1 MNTQEDFLTP
11 IRCRVDGVMMVTVAF
26 LFLTTVVMG
35 LIYDGMVLSLA
46 IGIPALVMPFIIW
59 RSSPGT
65 LISRLAMASAF
76 VIQIAI
82 QIQVSRGMIE
92 IHFGLFAVLAFLL
105 AYRDWRPIVFAAGL
119 IAVHHLACNFLQAAH
134 WDVWVFRNG
143 ADFGVVLLHAAYVI
157 VESIILVCLAG
168 QLRIEGIEAATVAF
182 LAERITHGDLDTPI
196 DIRQNNETQG
206 MLYSIKTM
214 RETIKSLMAQM
225 KQMAFEH
232 DKGDIDVVIDVGLF
246 EGDFKVIAS
255 DINNMVA
262 SHIAV
267 KKQALACIK
276 EFGEGNF
283 DAPLEQF
290 PGKRAF
296 INDTI
301 EQVRQD
307 LKRLIEDA
315 DMLVHGALEG
325 NLSHR
330 ADVSRHHGDFRKIIA
345 GFNDTLDAV
354 IVPIQETIAQITKYS
369 RGDISGELTAE
380 YKGEF
385 AELKRRLNNLSLT
398 IKGVID
404 SCDYVRNEH
413 DKGEIDIM
421 IAAEMFKG
429 DFGKMAININ
439 TVLSS
444 HIELNKKTMACVK
457 EFGEGNFD
465 APLEQFPGKKAFIND
480 TIEQMR
486 GNLNT
491 FIADMRRMSDEH
503 DKGEIGVM
511 IDTRKFHGSYGTM
524 AQGVNDMV
532 NGHIELN
539 QKTMA
544 CVKEFGEGN
553 FDAPLEKFPGKKAFI
568 NDTIEQVRGNLNT
581 FIADMRRMSDE
592 HDKGEIGV
600 MIDTRKF
607 HGSYGTMAQGVNN
620 MVGGH
625 IELNQKAMAC
635 VKEFGEGNFDA
646 PLEKFPGKKA
656 FINDTVEQVRANI
669 QALIADTDMLAQAAA
684 EGRVQIRADAGRHRG
699 GFRRIVEDINAT
711 LESIVAPIIVV
722 KTAADSINMA
732 AKEIAAG
739 NADLSHRTEQ
749 QAASLEETAASMEE
763 LAAAVKQNAD
773 NAKQA
778 NQMAVTAADVAV
790 KGGNVIRQVVNTM
803 SAINESSR
811 KIVDIISVIDG
822 IALQTNILALN
833 AAVEAA
839 RAGEQGRGF
848 AVVASEVRNLAQRS
862 AAAAKEIKAL
872 ISDSVEKVEDGGKLV
887 GEAGNTME
895 EIVTS
900 VQRVT
905 GIMSNI
911 VTASVEQS
919 SGIEQVN
926 QAIAQM
932 DEVTQQNAALV
943 EQAAAA
949 AESLQEQASTL
960 SQTMAQ
966 FQIGADG
973 GRSAGLPVIARH
985 KPAIRLVV
993 GATKTSKIAAVS
1005 PSRSGDE
1012 WSEF

>member
-1 MNTQEDFLTP
+1 MEKTSMNAQEDLLTP

-26 LFLTTVVMG
+26 LFLTTVIMG

-46 IGIPALVMPFIIW
+46 IGLPALITPFIIW

-65 LISRLAMASAF
+65 LISRLTMASAF

-82 QIQVSRGMIE
+82 QIQVTHGMIE
-92 IHFGLFAVLAFLL
+92 IHFGLFAVPAFLL

-143 ADFGVVLLHAAYVI
+143 ADFGMVLLHAAYVI
-157 VESIILVCLAG
+157 VESVILVFLAR

-182 LAERITHGDLDTPI
+182 LAERITHGDLDTRI
-196 DIRQNNETQG
+196 DSLQNSESHG
-206 MLYSIKTM
+206 VLHSIKTM
-214 RETIKSLMAQM
+214 RETIKSLMAEM
-225 KQMAFEH
+225 KLMALEH
-232 DKGDIDVVIDVGLF
+232 DKGDIDVVIDADRF

-267 KKQALACIK
+267 KKQALACVK
-276 EFGEGNF
+276 AFGEGNF

-301 EQVRQD
+301 EQLRQD

-315 DMLVHGALEG
+315 EMLVQGALEG

-330 ADVSRHHGDFRKIIA
+330 ADISRHQGDFRKIIA

-369 RGDISGELTAE
+369 RGDISGELTAD

-413 DKGEIDIM
+413 DKGEIDIL
-421 IAAEMFKG
+421 IAADMFKG

-457 EFGEGNFD
+457 AFGDGNFD

-480 TIEQMR
+480 TIEQVR
-486 GNLNT
+486 GNLKN
-491 FIADMRRMSDEH
+491 FIADMQHMSTEH
-503 DKGEIGVM
+503 DQGNIGVM
-511 IDTRKFHGSYGTM
+511 IDTGKFHGAYETM
-524 AQGVNDMV
+524 AQGVNTMV
-532 NGHIELN
+532 GGHIELN
-539 QKTMA
+539 RKAMA
-544 CVKEFGEGN
+544 CVKAFGDGN
-553 FDAPLEKFPGKKAFI
+553 FDAPLEKFPGRKAFI
-568 NDTIEQVRGNLNT
+568 NDTIEQVRGNLKN
-581 FIADMRRMSDE
+581 FIADMKHMSDE
-592 HDKGEIGV
+592 HDQGDIDV
-600 MIDTRKF
+600 MIDAGKF
-607 HGSYGTMAQGVNN
+607 HGAYETMAQGVNT

-635 VKEFGEGNFDA
+635 VKAFGDGNFDA
-646 PLEKFPGKKA
+646 PLEQFPGRKA
-656 FINDTVEQVRANI
+656 FINDIIEQVRANI
-669 QALIADTDMLAQAAA
+669 QALIADTDMLARASA
-684 EGRVQIRADAGRHRG
+684 EGRIQVRADAGRHHG
-699 GFRRIVEDINAT
+699 DFRRIVEDINAT
-711 LESIVAPIIVV
+711 LETIVGPIIVV
-722 KTAADSINMA
+722 KTAVDSISTA
-732 AKEIAAG
+732 AMEISAG

-749 QAASLEETAASMEE
+749 QAASLEETASSMEE
-763 LAAAVKQNAD
+763 LAATVKQNAN
-773 NAKQA
+773 NAEHA
-778 NQMAVTAADVAV
+778 NRMAMTAADVAV
-790 KGGNVIRQVVNTM
+790 KGGNVVRQVVNTM

-862 AAAAKEIKAL
+862 AAAAKEIKGL

-887 GEAGNTME
+887 GEAGKTME
-895 EIVTS
+895 EIVAS
-900 VQRVT
+900 VKRVT
-905 GIMSNI
+905 AIMAEI
-911 VTASVEQS
+911 AASSMQQS
-919 SGIEQVN
+919 SGINQVN
-926 QAIAQM
+926 QAITQM
-932 DEVTQQNAALV
+932 DAVTQQNAALV

-949 AESLQEQASTL
+949 AESLEEQASIL
-960 SQTMAQ
+960 AQTVDHFRLDAAAPSHAA
-966 FQIGADG
+966 GPSLVA
-973 GRSAGLPVIARH
+973 GRKNRPAMPRKSA
-985 KPAIRLVV
+985 
-993 GATKTSKIAAVS
+993 TAVS
-1005 PSRSGDE
+1005 IPRNDE